1 MVTEVP
7 FRKLYSLSLLKS
19 DFRKSDLVKDEK
31 KDCPK
36 VKKVDLPSTSSSPEL
51 ETDEQEQEQEQ
62 EQGESPE
69 DIKKYWNELESGGE
83 IKDLL
88 GSNIV
93 KNTNRMRFVVKTISL
108 KDDET

>member
-1 MVTEVP
+1 
-7 FRKLYSLSLLKS
+7 
-19 DFRKSDLVKDEK
+19 
-31 KDCPK
+31 
-36 VKKVDLPSTSSSPEL
+36 VKKVDVPSTSSSPEL

-62 EQGESPE
+62 EESPE